1 MPDQL
6 PATTIP
12 AGHEP
17 VAKDSAADPKAD
29 FLGGFYRQN
38 WLRLHRS
45 LTGLLRNEDDAA
57 EVAQDAFVRMFAV
70 EKPQGLDYPYA
81 YLFRTALN
89 LVKDRAKAQR
99 IRDDHKAQL
108 ASDDFGNVELLSPE
122 RHVLAREQLRL
133 MTEAIEG
140 LPPKCRRVF
149 VLHKVHHLSHQEIS
163 RVLGISRHAVEKH
176 MVRAIARCQASFE
189 ASLQDSRHDH

>member
-1 MPDQL
+1 MPDRL
-6 PATTIP
+6 PATTLP

-17 VAKDSAADPKAD
+17 VAGHDVGESKAE

-45 LTGLLRNEDDAA
+45 LTGMLRNEDDAA

-70 EKPQGLDYPYA
+70 ERPQGLDYPYA

-99 IRDDHKAQL
+99 IRDDYRKEL
-108 ASDDFGNVELLSPE
+108 AAEDFGNVELLSPE
-122 RHVLAREQLRL
+122 RHALAREQLRL
-133 MTEAIEG
+133 MTEAIQG

-163 RVLGISRHAVEKH
+163 RVLSISRHAVEKH
-176 MVRAIARCQASFE
+176 MVRAMARCQGAFE
-189 ASLQDSRHDH
+189 TSLQDNRHEH

>member
-1 MPDQL
+1 MPDRL

-12 AGHEP
+12 ASHEP
-17 VAKDSAADPKAD
+17 AVKDGTADSKAD

-57 EVAQDAFVRMFAV
+57 EVAQDAFVRMFSV

-99 IRDDHKAQL
+99 IRDDHRAQL
-108 ASDDFGNVELLSPE
+108 AADDLGNVELLSPE
-122 RHVLAREQLRL
+122 RHVLGREKLRF
-133 MTEAIEG
+133 MAEAIEG
-140 LPPKCRRVF
+140 LPPRCRRVF

-176 MVRAIARCQASFE
+176 MVRAIARCQAAFE
-189 ASLQDSRHDH
+189 ASLQDNRHD